1 MQPIELILRNPKSKP
16 PARIERWNLRI
27 QDFDFDVVYTDGN
40 TNPSDFLSRHPCPET
55 DNKHETSAENYVNFI
70 TTHAVPKAM
79 TLKEIQDATKNDET
93 LQHLAEIIRKQTWN
107 SINDI
112 QRSAE
117 NLNEL
122 KLFAKVRAELTV
134 NEQLGIIL
142 RRTRIIMPYSL
153 RQRAIKLAHEGH
165 QGLAKTKQLIREKL
179 WFPRIDKN
187 VEELIRTVAI
197 ELPGGNRIRRTNI
210 KAQHSAFSRAI
221 NRPVS

>member
-1 MQPIELILRNPKSKP
+1 M
-16 PARIERWNLRI
+16 
-27 QDFDFDVVYTDGN
+27 YTDGN

-79 TLKEIQDATKNDET
+79 TVKEIQDATKNDET

-112 QRSAE
+112 QTSAE

-122 KLFAKVRAELTV
+122 KLFAKVRDELTV
-134 NEQLGIIL
+134 DEQLGIIL
-142 RRTRIIMPYSL
+142 RGTRIIMPYSL

-165 QGLAKTKQLIREKL
+165 QGLAKRKQLIREKL

-187 VEELIRTVAI
+187 VEELIRSCIPCQANCTASHPLRVMTLI
-197 ELPGGNRIRRTNI
+197 VHERKWN
-210 KAQHSAFSRAI
+210 
-221 NRPVS
+221 